1 MNGFIK
7 NNQKVNLVSEDLL
20 LAIIILIALGLRG
33 LQMWKQSGH
42 DLGELKSVVS
52 TMEAGYK
59 ANKKVFGSKPLQVRS
74 VINEKEES
82 WTLKSTHDV
91 MKILESQHPCNGI
104 VYFEDSNEEGIHLAY
119 TTVEENDNAIMN
131 ICAKNG
137 TAIIDEGEFNMDRES
152 PSGVFRIINTL
163 FEERTKKEEL
173 ENVFG
178 N

>member
-1 MNGFIK
+1 MSETLVTGGIIFLIIAVRGF
-7 NNQKVNLVSEDLL
+7 QF
-20 LAIIILIALGLRG
+20 
-33 LQMWKQSGH
+33 WKRYGH
-42 DLGELKSVVS
+42 DIDEFKEVVS
-52 TMEAGYK
+52 TMEASHK
-59 ANKKVFGSKPLQVRS
+59 TNKKVFGSKPLQVRS
-74 VINEKEES
+74 VINQKEES

-137 TAIIDEGEFNMDRES
+137 TAMIDEGEFNMDRES